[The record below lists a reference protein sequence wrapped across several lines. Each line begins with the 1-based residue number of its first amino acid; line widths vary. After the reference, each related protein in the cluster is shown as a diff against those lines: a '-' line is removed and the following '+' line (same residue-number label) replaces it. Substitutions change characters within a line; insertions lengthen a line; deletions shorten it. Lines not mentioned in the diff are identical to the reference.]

1 MCQGVID
8 ARSLKPLVKEDDAE
22 REKRRAST
30 EKQQSVKHAEKK
42 KTK

>member
-1 MCQGVID
+1 M
-8 ARSLKPLVKEDDAE
+8 EDDVD